1 MAKFF
6 LTYSALKDLNE
17 IWNYTCET
25 WSEQQADVYY
35 NLIIVTCQKLAANPL
50 LGKKYEKVNRE
61 LFSYKAGEH
70 LIFFRIINKTEI
82 EVIRLLHNRMDLK
95 SHL

>member
-1 MAKFF
+1 MAKFI

-17 IWNYTCET
+17 IWNYTCDN
-25 WSEQQADVYY
+25 WSEQQADLYY
-35 NLIIVTCQKLAANPL
+35 TLIITTCQKLAENPI

-70 LIFFRIINKTEI
+70 LIFFRIINQTEI
-82 EVIRLLHNRMDLK
+82 EVIRFLHSKMDLR

>member
-1 MAKFF
+1 MAKFI

-17 IWNYTCET
+17 IWNYTCDN
-25 WSEQQADVYY
+25 WSEQQADLYY
-35 NLIIVTCQKLAANPL
+35 TLIITTCQKLAENPI

-70 LIFFRIINKTEI
+70 LIFFRVINQTEI
-82 EVIRLLHNRMDLK
+82 EVIRFLHSKMDLR

>member
-1 MAKFF
+1 MAKFI
-6 LTYSALKDLNE
+6 LTYCALKDLNE
-17 IWNYTCET
+17 IWNYTYDN
-25 WSEQQADVYY
+25 WSEQQADLYY
-35 NLIIVTCQKLAANPL
+35 NLIITTCQKLAENPI

-70 LIFFRIINKTEI
+70 LIFFRIINQTEI
-82 EVIRLLHNRMDLK
+82 EVIRFLHSKMDLK

>member
-1 MAKFF
+1 MAKFI

-17 IWNYTCET
+17 IWNYTCDN
-25 WSEQQADVYY
+25 WSEQQADLYY
-35 NLIIVTCQKLAANPL
+35 TLIITTCQKLAENPI

-70 LIFFRIINKTEI
+70 LIFFRIINHTEI
-82 EVIRLLHNRMDLK
+82 EVIRFLHSKMDLK

>member
-1 MAKFF
+1 MAKFI

-17 IWNYTCET
+17 IWNYTCDN
-25 WSEQQADVYY
+25 WSEQQADLYY
-35 NLIIVTCQKLAANPL
+35 TLIITTCQKLAENPI

-70 LIFFRIINKTEI
+70 LIFFRIINQTEI
-82 EVIRLLHNRMDLK
+82 EVIRFLHSKMDLK

>member
-25 WSEQQADVYY
+25 WSEQQADVNY
-35 NLIIVTCQKLAANPL
+35 NLIIDTCQKLADNPL
-50 LGKKYEKVNRE
+50 LGKKYEKVHRE
-61 LFSYKAGEH
+61 LFSYKVGEH
-70 LIFFRIINKTEI
+70 IIFFRIINKTEI
-82 EVIRLLHNRMDLK
+82 EVIRFLHSKMDLK

>member
-1 MAKFF
+1 MAKFI

-17 IWNYTCET
+17 IWNYTCDN
-25 WSEQQADVYY
+25 WSEQQADLYY
-35 NLIIVTCQKLAANPL
+35 TLIITTCQKLAENPI

-70 LIFFRIINKTEI
+70 LIFFRVINQTEI
-82 EVIRLLHNRMDLK
+82 EVIRFLHSKMDLK

>member
-17 IWNYTCET
+17 IWNYTCDN
-25 WSEQQADVYY
+25 WSEQQADLYY
-35 NLIIVTCQKLAANPL
+35 TLIITTSQKLAENPI

-70 LIFFRIINKTEI
+70 LIFFRIINQTEI
-82 EVIRLLHNRMDLK
+82 EVIRFLHSKMDLK

>member
-1 MAKFF
+1 MAKFI

-17 IWNYTCET
+17 IWNYTCDN
-25 WSEQQADVYY
+25 WSEQQADLYY
-35 NLIIVTCQKLAANPL
+35 TLIITTCQKLAENPI

-70 LIFFRIINKTEI
+70 LIFFRIINQTEI
-82 EVIRLLHNRMDLK
+82 EVIRFLHSKMYLR